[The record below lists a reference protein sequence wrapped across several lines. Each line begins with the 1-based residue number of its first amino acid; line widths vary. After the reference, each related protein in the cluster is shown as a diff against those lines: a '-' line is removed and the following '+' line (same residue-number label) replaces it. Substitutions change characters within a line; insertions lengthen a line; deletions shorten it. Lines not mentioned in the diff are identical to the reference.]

1 MNVYESTLEKL
12 PDVFTSHHYLDVLR
26 KSNLP
31 KNVIE
36 QGHHL
41 DFLAE
46 RCKRLTPKTWRK
58 RFVTENVKPA
68 EIIVTEMENK
78 TTPGVVTTP
87 QPSKIEEAISL
98 LKSNGYKIYKTEL
111 VEV

>member
-1 MNVYESTLEKL
+1 MNIYEITLEKL
-12 PDVFTSHHYLDVLR
+12 PEVFTSHTYLDVLR
-26 KSNLP
+26 KSSLP

-36 QGHHL
+36 QGHHI

-58 RFVTENVKPA
+58 RFTDEIVKSA
-68 EIIVTEMENK
+68 EITVTEMEKK
-78 TTPGVVTTP
+78 TTP
-87 QPSKIEEAISL
+87 QSSNIEESISF
-98 LKSNGYKIYKTEL
+98 LKSNGYKIYRTEL

>member
-1 MNVYESTLEKL
+1 MNIYEITLEKL
-12 PDVFTSHHYLDVLR
+12 PEVFTSHTYLDVLR
-26 KSNLP
+26 KSSLP

-36 QGHHL
+36 QGHHI

-58 RFVTENVKPA
+58 RFTEETVRPA
-68 EIIVTEMENK
+68 EITVNEAEKK
-78 TTPGVVTTP
+78 TTKQTSNV
-87 QPSKIEEAISL
+87 EEAISF
-98 LKSNGYKIYKTEL
+98 LKSNGYKIYRTEL

>member
-1 MNVYESTLEKL
+1 MNAYESTLEKL

-46 RCKRLTPKTWRK
+46 RCKRITSKTWRK
-58 RFVTENVKPA
+58 RISTDNVKPA
-68 EIIVTEMENK
+68 EIIITEMEYK
-78 TTPGVVTTP
+78 
-87 QPSKIEEAISL
+87 PSKIEEAISL

>member
-58 RFVTENVKPA
+58 RFATENVKPA

-78 TTPGVVTTP
+78 TTP

>member
-31 KNVIE
+31 KNVVE

-58 RFVTENVKPA
+58 RFATENVKPA
-68 EIIVTEMENK
+68 EIIVTEMENN
-78 TTPGVVTTP
+78 TTP

>member
-1 MNVYESTLEKL
+1 
-12 PDVFTSHHYLDVLR
+12 
-26 KSNLP
+26 
-31 KNVIE
+31 
-36 QGHHL
+36 
-41 DFLAE
+41 
-46 RCKRLTPKTWRK
+46 
-58 RFVTENVKPA
+58 
-68 EIIVTEMENK
+68 MENK

>member
-31 KNVIE
+31 KNVVE

-58 RFVTENVKPA
+58 RFATENVKPA

-78 TTPGVVTTP
+78 TTP
-87 QPSKIEEAISL
+87 QLSKIEEAISL

>member
-12 PDVFTSHHYLDVLR
+12 PDVFTSHHYLGMLR
-26 KSNLP
+26 KSDLP
-31 KNVIE
+31 INVIE

-41 DFLAE
+41 DFLSE

-58 RFVTENVKPA
+58 RNVSVETVKSA
-68 EIIVTEMENK
+68 EVIVTE
-78 TTPGVVTTP
+78 VTVP
-87 QPSKIEEAISL
+87 KISKIEEAISL

>member
-12 PDVFTSHHYLDVLR
+12 PDVFTSHHYLDALR

-58 RFVTENVKPA
+58 RFATDNVKPA

-78 TTPGVVTTP
+78 TTP

>member
-12 PDVFTSHHYLDVLR
+12 PEVFTSHTYLDVLR

-46 RCKRLTPKTWRK
+46 RCKRLTPKTWKK
-58 RFVTENVKPA
+58 RFTEETVKPA
-68 EIIVTEMENK
+68 EVSITMNQVE
-78 TTPGVVTTP
+78 TP
-87 QPSKIEEAISL
+87 QPLRIEEAISL
-98 LKSNGYKIYKTEL
+98 LKSNGYKIYRTEL

>member
-31 KNVIE
+31 KNVVE

-58 RFVTENVKPA
+58 RFATENVKPA

-78 TTPGVVTTP
+78 TTP

>member
-12 PDVFTSHHYLDVLR
+12 PEVFTSHTYLNVLR
-26 KSNLP
+26 KSSLP

-36 QGHHL
+36 QGHHI

-46 RCKRLTPKTWRK
+46 RCKRITPKTWRK
-58 RFVTENVKPA
+58 RFTEETVKPA
-68 EIIVTEMENK
+68 EVSITVNQVETK
-78 TTPGVVTTP
+78 TTA
-87 QPSKIEEAISL
+87 QPSRIEEAITL
-98 LKSNGYKIYKTEL
+98 LKSNGYKIYRTEL

>member
-31 KNVIE
+31 KNVVE

-58 RFVTENVKPA
+58 RFATENVKPA

-78 TTPGVVTTP
+78 TTS

>member
-1 MNVYESTLEKL
+1 MNAYESTLEKL

-46 RCKRLTPKTWRK
+46 RCKRITPKTWRK
-58 RFVTENVKPA
+58 RFATDNVKPA

-78 TTPGVVTTP
+78 TTP

>member
-12 PDVFTSHHYLDVLR
+12 PDVFTSHHYLDMLR

-41 DFLAE
+41 DFLSE

-58 RFVTENVKPA
+58 RFATDNVKPA

-78 TTPGVVTTP
+78 TTP

>member
-26 KSNLP
+26 KSDLP
-31 KNVIE
+31 INVIE

-58 RFVTENVKPA
+58 RFATENVKPA

-78 TTPGVVTTP
+78 TTP

>member
-12 PDVFTSHHYLDVLR
+12 PDVFTSHHYLGMLR
-26 KSNLP
+26 KSDLP
-31 KNVIE
+31 INVIE

-58 RFVTENVKPA
+58 RISTHNAKPA
-68 EIIVTEMENK
+68 EIIVTEIENK
-78 TTPGVVTTP
+78 ITP
-87 QPSKIEEAISL
+87 QPSKVEEAISL

>member
-1 MNVYESTLEKL
+1 MNAYESTLEQL
-12 PDVFTSHHYLDVLR
+12 PEVFTSHHYLDMLR
-26 KSNLP
+26 KSGLP
-31 KNVIE
+31 INVIE

-58 RFVTENVKPA
+58 RVTTENVKSA
-68 EIIVTEMENK
+68 EVIVTE
-78 TTPGVVTTP
+78 VTAP
-87 QPSKIEEAISL
+87 KISKIEEAISL